1 VKVKVAA
8 KNRQIILA
16 GFGLIA
22 VLALL
27 YVLFGEQLHMENY
40 VDTLDEKK
48 LELRQTMGRL
58 DLEGPLLV
66 QLDQYKARL
75 QQDRDRL
82 LEADNTNVA
91 ESELVKILDDL
102 AERSGVEITSRR
114 IAPGGKPENS
124 LYKVSA
130 IIQARCD
137 PEKLVQFLTEIRN
150 YGRFLTVSDLVIQS
164 RTIRQQTSFT
174 QTLTVSGYVRI
185 AESAGEEENPDV

>member
-1 VKVKVAA
+1 MKVKVAA